1 MSYSPNL
8 NSGFA
13 NTRNRSPYQTSTS
26 GMCSMCVEG
35 CATPC
40 DIGLAAVL
48 QGLVPVKPTDKVCFL
63 VSGGNVA
70 FEQLKVFEEVEI

>member
-8 NSGFA
+8 HSGFA

-35 CATPC
+35 CASPC
-40 DIGLAAVL
+40 EIGLAAVL
-48 QGLVPVKPTDKVCFL
+48 GLTLNFVLSFGFKD
-63 VSGGNVA
+63 
-70 FEQLKVFEEVEI
+70 